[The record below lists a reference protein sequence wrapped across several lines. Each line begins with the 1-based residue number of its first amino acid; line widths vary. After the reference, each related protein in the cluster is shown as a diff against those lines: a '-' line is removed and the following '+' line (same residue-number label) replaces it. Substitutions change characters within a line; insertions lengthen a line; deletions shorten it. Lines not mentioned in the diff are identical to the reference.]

1 MIKDVLKPLLPEELE
16 GFELCSA
23 EYPEYGTGIT
33 VILAR
38 NGAVTGADIRG
49 GAPASRENGLLNP
62 LASNNA
68 VHAVVLAGSSA
79 YGLSASDGVMK
90 YLEEQNIGFP
100 TDYGV
105 VPIVCSSCLFDLGF
119 ISGTG
124 RADSALGYKACAE
137 PQPFR
142 EGNYGAGC
150 GATVG
155 KILGAPYCMKSGI
168 GFKGYRLGDLWVA
181 AVVAVNAAGDIYD
194 PDTNQKLA
202 GMYDR
207 ENKRFLDAEEA
218 LYRIAGG
225 TIDLFNQN
233 TTIGAVL
240 TNGKFDKT
248 ELTKI
253 AGMAHDGFAR
263 AIRLVHTQFDGDTIY
278 AMSTASVPAD
288 INTAGTL
295 AARAMAEA
303 IASAVLHAEDA
314 GGLPANRSVTGR

>member
-1 MIKDVLKPLLPEELE
+1 MLEDVLKPITPEELE
-16 GFELCSA
+16 GFELCSLS
-23 EYPEYGTGIT
+23 EPEIGSGLT

-38 NGAVTGADIRG
+38 KGAVTGIDIRG
-49 GAPASRENGLLNP
+49 GAPASRESGLLNP
-62 LASNNA
+62 LAANDA

-79 YGLSASDGVMK
+79 FGLDAASGVMD
-90 YLEEQNIGFP
+90 YLKRQNIGFP
-100 TDYGV
+100 TGFGV
-105 VPIVCSSCLFDLGF
+105 VPIVCSSCLFDLSF
-119 ISGTG
+119 KSSTEHISSTHG
-124 RADSALGYKACAE
+124 ALACE
-137 PQPFR
+137 KPEPFR

-155 KILGAPYCMKSGI
+155 KVLGAPYCMKSGL

-194 PDTNQKLA
+194 PDTNEKLA

-207 ENKRFLDAEEA
+207 EKKCFIDAEEA

-225 TIDLFNQN
+225 TVDLFNQN
-233 TTIGAVL
+233 TTIGAIL
-240 TNGKFDKT
+240 TNGKFNKT

-263 AIRLVHTQFDGDTIY
+263 AIRPVHTQFDGDSIY
-278 AMSTASVPAD
+278 AMSTAAVPAD
-288 INTAGTL
+288 LNAAGTL

-303 IASAVLHAEDA
+303 IASAVRHAEED
-314 GGLPANRSVTGR
+314 GGLPAYNSIAH